1 MNYHASYYALF
12 MYRIIISFSGQERYR
27 SLAPMYYRGA
37 AAAIVVYDITKK
49 VLLALVTVVQCVDY
63 EPRYYEDIQILL
75 LTIGSMNF
83 I

>member
-1 MNYHASYYALF
+1 
-12 MYRIIISFSGQERYR
+12 
-27 SLAPMYYRGA
+27 MYYRGA

-63 EPRYYEDIQILL
+63 EPRYYQDIQILL